1 MAQLNLADFNK
12 KVQLGDVETK
22 TNEYTGAGYDAFVS
36 VLTVW
41 FASKTRSLSQSYQL
55 QGTLLENSRTII
67 IRHNQAVEKLKLA
80 VIDNVQ
86 YDIVNYSPDETSN
99 IIRYDYLT
107 LKRSS

>member
-1 MAQLNLADFNK
+1 MVQLNLADFKK
-12 KVQLGDVETK
+12 KVQLGDIKTE
-22 TNEYTGAGYDAFVS
+22 TNEYTGAGYDKFVPA
-36 VLTVW
+36 LTVW
-41 FASKTRSLSQSYQL
+41 FASKTRTLSQSYQL
-55 QGTLLENSRTII
+55 QGTTLENSRTII
-67 IRHNQAVEKLKLA
+67 IRHNPAVEELKAA

>member
-12 KVQLGDVETK
+12 KVQLGDVKTL
-22 TNEYTGAGYDAFVS
+22 TNEYTELVMT
-36 VLTVW
+36 VLLKINVW
-41 FASKTRSLSQSYQL
+41 FASKTRTLSQSYQL
-55 QGTLLENSRTII
+55 QGTALENSRTII
-67 IRHNQAVEKLKLA
+67 IRHNSSAEKLKVA

>member
-12 KVQLGDVETK
+12 KVQLGDVKTL
-22 TNEYTGAGYDAFVS
+22 TNEYTGAGYDSFVPKIN
-36 VLTVW
+36 VW
-41 FASKTRSLSQSYQL
+41 FASKTRTLSQSYQL
-55 QGTLLENSRTII
+55 QGTALENSRTII
-67 IRHNQAVEKLKLA
+67 IRHNSSAEKLKA
-80 VIDNVQ
+80 AEIDNVQ

>member
-12 KVQLGDVETK
+12 KVQLGDIKSVK
-22 TNEYTGAGYDAFVS
+22 NKYTGASDNTFVES
-36 VLTVW
+36 MTVW
-41 FASKTRSLSQSYQL
+41 FASKTRTLSQSYQL
-55 QGTLLENSRTII
+55 QGTALENSRTII
-67 IRHNQAVEKLKLA
+67 IRHNSSVEELKVA

>member
-1 MAQLNLADFNK
+1 MVQINPADFNK

-22 TNEYTGAGYDAFVS
+22 TNEYTGAGYPDFVP

-41 FASKTRSLSQSYQL
+41 FASKTRTLSQSYQL
-55 QGTLLENSRTII
+55 QGTALENSRTII
-67 IRHNQAVEKLKLA
+67 IRHNSAVEELKVA
-80 VIDNVQ
+80 VIDNAQ

>member
-12 KVQLGDVETK
+12 KVQLGAVETK
-22 TNEYTGAGYDAFVS
+22 TNEYTGAGYDAFVP

-41 FASKTRSLSQSYQL
+41 FASKTRTLSQSYQL
-55 QGTLLENSRTII
+55 QGTALENSRTII
-67 IRHNQAVEKLKLA
+67 IRHNSAVDKFKLA

>member
-12 KVQLGDVETK
+12 KVQLGDIKTE
-22 TNEYTGAGYDAFVS
+22 TNEYTGAGFDSFIPAI
-36 VLTVW
+36 TVW
-41 FASKTRSLSQSYQL
+41 FASKTRTLSQSYQL
-55 QGTLLENSRTII
+55 QGTVLENSRTII
-67 IRHNQAVEKLKLA
+67 IRHNPAVEKLKLA
-80 VIDNVQ
+80 VIDDVQ

>member
-1 MAQLNLADFNK
+1 MVQLNLADFNK
-12 KVQLGDVETK
+12 KVQLGAVETLI
-22 TNEYTGAGYDAFVS
+22 NEYTGAGYDGFVPKIN
-36 VLTVW
+36 VW

-80 VIDNVQ
+80 VIDDVQ

>member
-12 KVQLGDVETK
+12 KVKLGAVK
-22 TNEYTGAGYDAFVS
+22 TLINKYTGTGYDAFVP

-41 FASKTRSLSQSYQL
+41 FAPKTRSLSQSYQL

-67 IRHNQAVEKLKLA
+67 IRHNSAVEKLKLA

>member
-12 KVQLGDVETK
+12 KVQLGDVKTL
-22 TNEYTGAGYDAFVS
+22 TNEYTGAGYDGFVPKIN
-36 VLTVW
+36 VW
-41 FASKTRSLSQSYQL
+41 FASKTRTLSQSYQL

>member
-1 MAQLNLADFNK
+1 MVQINPADFNK
-12 KVQLGDVETK
+12 KVQLGDVETE
-22 TNEYTGAGYDAFVS
+22 TNEHTGAGYAGFVPKIN
-36 VLTVW
+36 VW

>member
-22 TNEYTGAGYDAFVS
+22 TNEYTGAGYDGFVPKIN
-36 VLTVW
+36 VW

-55 QGTLLENSRTII
+55 QGTALENSRTII

-80 VIDNVQ
+80 VIDDVQ

>member
-12 KVQLGDVETK
+12 KVQLGDVKTL
-22 TNEYTGAGYDAFVS
+22 TNEYTGAGYDNFVPKIN
-36 VLTVW
+36 VW

-67 IRHNQAVEKLKLA
+67 IRHNSSVEELKVA
-80 VIDNVQ
+80 VIDDVQ

>member
-22 TNEYTGAGYDAFVS
+22 TNEYTGAGYDAFVP

-41 FASKTRSLSQSYQL
+41 FASKTRSLRQSYQL

>member
-12 KVQLGDVETK
+12 KVKLGAVK
-22 TNEYTGAGYDAFVS
+22 SVKNKYTGASDNIFVES
-36 VLTVW
+36 MTVW
-41 FASKTRSLSQSYQL
+41 FASKTRTLSQSYQL
-55 QGTLLENSRTII
+55 QGTALENSRTII
-67 IRHNQAVEKLKLA
+67 IRHNSSVEELKVA

>member
-12 KVQLGDVETK
+12 KVQLGDVKTL
-22 TNEYTGAGYDAFVS
+22 TNEYTGAGYDGFVPKIN
-36 VLTVW
+36 VW
-41 FASKTRSLSQSYQL
+41 FASKTRTLSQSYQL
-55 QGTLLENSRTII
+55 QGTSLENSRTII
-67 IRHNQAVEKLKLA
+67 IRHNQAIEKLKLA

>member
-12 KVQLGDVETK
+12 KVQLGDVKTL
-22 TNEYTGAGYDAFVS
+22 TNEYTGAGYDSFVPKIN
-36 VLTVW
+36 VW
-41 FASKTRSLSQSYQL
+41 FASKTRTLSQSYQL
-55 QGTLLENSRTII
+55 QGTALENSRTII
-67 IRHNQAVEKLKLA
+67 IRHNQAIEKLKLA

>member
-12 KVQLGDVETK
+12 KVQLGDVKTL
-22 TNEYTGAGYDAFVS
+22 TNEYTGAGYDGFVPKIN
-36 VLTVW
+36 VW

-67 IRHNQAVEKLKLA
+67 IRHNSSVEELKVA

>member
-12 KVQLGDVETK
+12 KVQLGDVKTL
-22 TNEYTGAGYDAFVS
+22 TNEYTGAGYDGFVP

-41 FASKTRSLSQSYQL
+41 FASKTRSISQSYQL

-67 IRHNQAVEKLKLA
+67 IRHNSAVEELKVA
-80 VIDNVQ
+80 EIDNVQ

>member
-12 KVQLGDVETK
+12 KVQLGAVK
-22 TNEYTGAGYDAFVS
+22 SVKNKYTGASDNTFVES
-36 VLTVW
+36 MTVW
-41 FASKTRSLSQSYQL
+41 FASKTRTLSQSYQL
-55 QGTLLENSRTII
+55 QGTALENSRTII
-67 IRHNQAVEKLKLA
+67 IRHNSSVEELKVA